1 VLLEKKGTHSL
12 KQGNPAPHPTPIAQ
26 GLQGMGQTS
35 RPVMSPVKLRRNMG
49 FPSLRHGQIRK
60 ISFPYRFRADP
71 KKYNIDNAV
80 VNSS

>member
-1 VLLEKKGTHSL
+1 
-12 KQGNPAPHPTPIAQ
+12 
-26 GLQGMGQTS
+26 MGQTS

-49 FPSLRHGQIRK
+49 FPALRHGQIRK